1 MHTGSHRGA
10 LVVDGGL
17 QTAAT
22 KHTCVYVM
30 DLLSCADN
38 CFFWGVGPKCHQL
51 FVFTVVGG
59 PPPQRCRQFHS
70 QDSFLRGA
78 LGGSQI

>member
-38 CFFWGVGPKCHQL
+38 CFFWGGGSEMPSAVC
-51 FVFTVVGG
+51 FYSSWG
-59 PPPQRCRQFHS
+59 PPASKVSTVPQSR
-70 QDSFLRGA
+70 
-78 LGGSQI
+78 